1 MEIRKL
7 RSEHLADVVQL
18 QEEIALL
25 KLELKELKSAFTI
38 KVPGGILVWLC
49 IMC

>member
-25 KLELKELKSAFTI
+25 KN
-38 KVPGGILVWLC
+38 WN
-49 IMC
+49 